1 MIKSKINEI
10 EDKETI
16 DIMQKSVLTKQTSN
30 KIIMKKAWSI
40 KYAILGMKKGR

>member
-30 KIIMKKAWSI
+30 KIIMEKHEALNMQ
-40 KYAILGMKKGR
+40 Y